1 MNDSRPTR
9 GREET
14 PGGRHSKRNPRCGC
28 HALELRERLAAILAE
43 LRRLDADHV
52 DVPLT
57 LVEGLLEDVE
67 AA

>member
-28 HALELRERLAAILAE
+28 HALDWHERLAAIVAE
-43 LRRLDADHV
+43 LRLLDADQV

-57 LVEGLLEDVE
+57 LAEGLLEDVE